1 MATRPS
7 LGRLKDFQIKQHG
20 RAIDQ
25 IQAMIVDIESLI
37 QNLNREILAEE
48 DRTGLHD
55 PAYFAYP
62 TFAKATIQRRDNLR
76 QSANR
81 LKIQLDAANKALT
94 EAMEQPEATTFAD
107 DARFHVMEAGGRQL

>member
-7 LGRLKDFQIKQHG
+7 LGRLTDFQIKLHG
-20 RAIDQ
+20 RAVDQ
-25 IQAMIVDIESLI
+25 IQAMIADIERLI
-37 QNLNREILAEE
+37 QNLNREILVEE

-76 QSANR
+76 RSADR
-81 LKIQLDAANKALT
+81 LKIQLDAANKALS
-94 EAMEQPEATTFAD
+94 EAMEQSEANTLAD
-107 DARFHVMEAGGRQL
+107 DAPFHVMEAGGRRL